1 MNGFLARFGEP
12 RSTCL
17 GGKPNWRIR
26 TKRRRLSARYRAGVL
41 GAVVALVAVPYA
53 EELVRCLQTSRER
66 LPDGVKL
73 AT

>member
-1 MNGFLARFGEP
+1 
-12 RSTCL
+12 
-17 GGKPNWRIR
+17 
-26 TKRRRLSARYRAGVL
+26 VL